1 MSESRIRPAEG
12 WRTEYPGAMIGAL
25 ALEGVV
31 NPAQDA
37 ALDSRASDLETE
49 LRQRFA
55 GVPRAEIADMPYVKP
70 FVEYYRKFGKTYH
83 LLLQLESVVAKG
95 RTLRGPNALV
105 QAMFLAEMKS
115 MLLTAG
121 HDLRAVGGSAV
132 VDVAAGTETYTTL
145 ADKPVTL
152 KAGDM
157 FIRDDLG
164 VISSILYGPDQ
175 RTRIT
180 AETRGVIYLV
190 YAPPGLVRVDLERH
204 LDDLETNTRVFAPH
218 AERPLREILLAS

>member
-1 MSESRIRPAEG
+1 MSESLIRPAEG
-12 WRTEYPGAMIGAL
+12 WRTAYPGAMIGAL

-37 ALDSRASDLETE
+37 ALDSRAGDLDTE

-175 RTRIT
+175 RTQIT
-180 AETRGVIYLV
+180 PATRSVIYTV
-190 YAPPGLVRVDLERH
+190 YAPEGISPAAVADHLRALQGHVQLVTPQATVEMLE
-204 LDDLETNTRVFAPH
+204 VF
-218 AERPLREILLAS
+218 